1 MSLKNGNHDLILV
14 CGVIPCIDNQVLLE
28 ELENNLKQGVKIVL
42 LSPIEDT
49 KLANN
54 LSLYCKYEAGS
65 EEGVIALLTKCLA
78 SNLPEDLQEYFDDLD
93 DGYLSAETNIGE
105 DEIEE
110 ISAFYEQAKNPLF
123 IFGRDFLV
131 HERSHNIEKLLH
143 ILKNYS
149 RLELLPLT
157 DFTFNESYEI
167 PEIVE
172 ELKSF
177 DGTAIV
183 VCKAK
188 NDKETKLLIGSP
200 QFSIAA
206 KSSNNQDLHVNIG
219 GGVILEKKFVI
230 DENLKGTIALMPM
243 LEEENSYRYKV
254 AKITKREVQ

>member
-1 MSLKNGNHDLILV
+1 MSLLNESHDLILV
-14 CGVIPCIDNQVLLE
+14 CGVIPFIDNQDLLE
-28 ELENNLKQGVKIVL
+28 ELEKKSEKGSKVIL

-49 KLANN
+49 KLATN
-54 LSLYCKYEAGS
+54 LDLYCKYEAGS
-65 EEGVIALLTKCLA
+65 EEGVVALLAKCLA
-78 SNLPEDLQEYFDDLD
+78 SHSPENLQEYFDDLD

-110 ISAFYEQAKNPLF
+110 INDFYEQAKNPLF
-123 IFGRDFLV
+123 VFGRDLFI
-131 HERSHNIEKLLH
+131 HERSHNIKKFLC
-143 ILKNYS
+143 ILKKYS
-149 RLELLPLT
+149 KLSMLPVT
-157 DFTFNESYEI
+157 EFEFDTECEV
-167 PEIVE
+167 PEEVE

-188 NDKETKLLIGSP
+188 NDEEARLLIGSP

-206 KSSNNQDLHVNIG
+206 KSSNNQGLHVNIG
-219 GGVILEKKFVI
+219 GVTLEKQFVI
-230 DENLKGTIALMPM
+230 DENLKGTIALMPA